1 MPSARAVLRFTTISN
16 EVGSSHRQLGR
27 PRALEDLA
35 HVDGGAPG
43 QIGNPR
49 PVGQERAGVCVLGHA
64 GHNRDVPGRR
74 QLGEERVAL
83 EQKGRRGVMD
93 AKARSRSAVASAPGA
108 AGVRVWEVMSP
119 TLSAPSTII
128 SL

>member
-43 QIGNPR
+43 QIGDPR

-64 GHNRDVPGRR
+64 GHNQDVSGRR
-74 QLGEERVAL
+74 QLGDPAALRVEERVAL
-83 EQKGRRGVMD
+83 EQKGRRGAMD

-108 AGVRVWEVMSP
+108 AGVRVWQITSR
-119 TLSAPSTII
+119 
-128 SL
+128 